1 MKGFVG
7 RLFFEDMVVFR
18 KVFGFKEIY
27 IHLFRRYVPIANLFY
42 FIPYLS
48 GILTFG
54 NECHSLTPYA
64 LKRVSI
70 LF

>member
-48 GILTFG
+48 GILEHLVM
-54 NECHSLTPYA
+54 N
-64 LKRVSI
+64 VI
-70 LF
+70 LSPHMH